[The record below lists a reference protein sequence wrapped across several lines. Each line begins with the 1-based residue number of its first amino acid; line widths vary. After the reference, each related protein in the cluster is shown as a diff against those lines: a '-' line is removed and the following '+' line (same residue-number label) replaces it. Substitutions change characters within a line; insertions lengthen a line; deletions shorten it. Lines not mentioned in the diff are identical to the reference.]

1 VFGDATPE
9 TIRAFSI
16 DRAASPR
23 ACAGPTIA
31 DATCAA
37 RDYLGWLENQLAD
50 GRKFFAGEAPSI
62 ADFLGRAQPLVHP
75 PRARSR
81 EHPRPHGKLD
91 AWYARMQAFGHGQHE
106 RLASPD
112 AIAIAANTRE
122 RAPVEFDESQGFV
135 RDEPVNVSATDYG
148 ADPVAGLLAG
158 LSREE
163 VVVRR
168 NDERAGRRARAF
180 PAHRVS
186 DQETEDIMKRR
197 AFVLPASRGWYCPSP
212 RSRSRRYSRRTPR
225 CRWAYA
231 RRRSAAPLR
240 DGLRE
245 LGYVEG
251 KNVAYETRFAE
262 SRPERLP
269 AFAEELVRL
278 KVDAI
283 VAQGWMAQSA
293 AKQATSVIPIVTA
306 PAAGDL
312 VGTGMITSLAR
323 PGGNLTGLSD
333 DSVPLSAKRM
343 ELLKE
348 AVPKAALMAVL
359 WNADDR
365 GMTLRSQEIEKAAR
379 ILKVDVKTIG
389 VRRSED
395 LAAAYS
401 EISRIRPTRC
411 SSLPMR

>member
-1 VFGDATPE
+1 
-9 TIRAFSI
+9 
-16 DRAASPR
+16 
-23 ACAGPTIA
+23 
-31 DATCAA
+31 
-37 RDYLGWLENQLAD
+37 
-50 GRKFFAGEAPSI
+50 
-62 ADFLGRAQPLVHP
+62 
-75 PRARSR
+75 
-81 EHPRPHGKLD
+81 
-91 AWYARMQAFGHGQHE
+91 
-106 RLASPD
+106 
-112 AIAIAANTRE
+112 
-122 RAPVEFDESQGFV
+122 
-135 RDEPVNVSATDYG
+135 
-148 ADPVAGLLAG
+148 
-158 LSREE
+158 
-163 VVVRR
+163 
-168 NDERAGRRARAF
+168 
-180 PAHRVS
+180 
-186 DQETEDIMKRR
+186 MKRR
-197 AFVLPASRGWYCPSP
+197 AFVTASFAGLVLPVNAFAQQKVFRVGLLVAGG
-212 RSRSRRYSRRTPR
+212 RTPDGGPP
-225 CRWAYA
+225 
-231 RRRSAAPLR
+231 APLR

-251 KNVAYETRFAE
+251 KNLAYETRFAE

-379 ILKVDVKTIG
+379 ILKVEVKAIG

-401 EISRIRPTRC
+401 EISRIRPDAVFVVADALTTMNRKGIIEFMTQQRIPSMYEISSYVNDGGLMSYGPNPADMFRKAAVYLDKIFKGAKPANLPAELPTRYY
-411 SSLPMR
+411 LTVNLKAAEAIGLTIPPVLLLRADTVVK